1 MKHRLIFTIIVAII
15 LSAITVFGQ
24 EKPVVPDSTIVKT
37 ELIKKYETERQSIQ
51 GLLNKR
57 LNELATADELYN
69 QLVGMKSNY
78 DKLLSE
84 LNPTKKQEVKK

>member
-15 LSAITVFGQ
+15 LSSISVFAQ
-24 EKPVVPDSTIVKT
+24 EKPVVPDSTVVKT
-37 ELIKKYETERQSIQ
+37 ELIKKDETERQSIQ
-51 GLLNKR
+51 GLMNKR
-57 LNELATADELYN
+57 LNELATADALYN

-84 LNPTKKQEVKK
+84 LKPTKKQEVKK

>member
-15 LSAITVFGQ
+15 LSAISVFAQ
-24 EKPVVPDSTIVKT
+24 EKPVVPDSTVVKT

-51 GLLNKR
+51 GLMSNR
-57 LNELATADELYN
+57 LNELATADALYN

-78 DKLLSE
+78 DKLLNE
-84 LNPTKKQEVKK
+84 LKPTKKQEVKK

>member
-15 LSAITVFGQ
+15 LSAISVFAQ
-24 EKPVVPDSTIVKT
+24 EKPVVPDSTIVKN

-51 GLLNKR
+51 GLMNKR
-57 LNELATADELYN
+57 LNELATADALYN

-84 LNPTKKQEVKK
+84 LKPTKKEEVKK

>member
-15 LSAITVFGQ
+15 LSSISVFAQ
-24 EKPVVPDSTIVKT
+24 EKPVVPDSTVVKT

-51 GLLNKR
+51 GLMNKR
-57 LNELATADELYN
+57 LNELATADALYN

-84 LNPTKKQEVKK
+84 LKPTKKQEVKK